1 MVSDDDDE
9 GSTVL
14 APALGVETPLP
25 FARSAPLPAAP
36 APAAP
41 SAPARPAT
49 WAGTMS
55 RELGLSLGELALLA
69 AELSVTRAAA
79 DVHARYGLDAMTY
92 VAETAA
98 WERRFAADPKL
109 LVQYTAAYQRCRAR
123 LAGG

>member
-9 GSTVL
+9 GSTIL

-25 FARSAPLPAAP
+25 FAKSAPLPSAP
-36 APAAP
+36 AP

-49 WAGTMS
+49 WAGTMA
-55 RELGLSLGELALLA
+55 REMGLSLGELALLA
-69 AELSVTRAAA
+69 AELSVTRGAA

-109 LVQYTAAYQRCRAR
+109 LAQYTAAYQRCRAR
-123 LAGG
+123 LGGG